1 MWGRLMSTLS
11 FIGIKI
17 MNELELI
24 LSLARDVENLL
35 KKAGVLGSLEKHP
48 VVQEIE
54 NALNAATEN
63 IPPSD
68 VNSVPVTNA

>member
-1 MWGRLMSTLS
+1 MEKYYLMS
-11 FIGIKI
+11 
-17 MNELELI
+17 ELELI

-54 NALNAATEN
+54 SLLNAATA
-63 IPPSD
+63 
-68 VNSVPVTNA
+68 VNAPAEDTPAVPVTNA

>member
-1 MWGRLMSTLS
+1 MEKYYLMS
-11 FIGIKI
+11 
-17 MNELELI
+17 ELELI

-54 NALNAATEN
+54 NLLNAVPADNT
-63 IPPSD
+63 PSQD
-68 VNSVPVTNA
+68 APAVPVTNA